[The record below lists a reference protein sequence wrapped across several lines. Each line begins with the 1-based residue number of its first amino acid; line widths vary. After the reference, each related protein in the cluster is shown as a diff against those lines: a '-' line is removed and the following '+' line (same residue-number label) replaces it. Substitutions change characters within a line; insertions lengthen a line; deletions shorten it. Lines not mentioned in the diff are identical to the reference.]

1 MTPAPLLLHQPAA
14 GTRRRGRPQM
24 MSGSAGQTC
33 PKAHQAVANSTSSS
47 PSTHQPRARQACLC
61 TFLQRREDWAFNL
74 VGRTPRAQD
83 GERSESPLVERRV
96 STGEAAPPRWAPV
109 PVVAPRIIPCRVLM
123 KSQRTKLHLQSNAS
137 PRMSR
142 ADASGGRASACLRKV
157 GKIGRTQTIRHEAS
171 DMVSM
176 RLLPERVIIT
186 TARVNVVMN
195 KSSVVR
201 VHKVGWD

>member
-1 MTPAPLLLHQPAA
+1 
-14 GTRRRGRPQM
+14 
-24 MSGSAGQTC
+24 MSQ
-33 PKAHQAVANSTSSS
+33 
-47 PSTHQPRARQACLC
+47 
-61 TFLQRREDWAFNL
+61 
-74 VGRTPRAQD
+74 
-83 GERSESPLVERRV
+83 
-96 STGEAAPPRWAPV
+96 
-109 PVVAPRIIPCRVLM
+109 
-123 KSQRTKLHLQSNAS
+123 
-137 PRMSR
+137 

-157 GKIGRTQTIRHEAS
+157 GKIGRTQTIRHKAS

>member
-14 GTRRRGRPQM
+14 GTRRRGPQM

-33 PKAHQAVANSTSSS
+33 PKAHQAVANSSSSS
-47 PSTHQPRARQACLC
+47 PSTHQPRARQACPC
-61 TFLQRREDWAFNL
+61 TFLQRREDWACNL
-74 VGRTPRAQD
+74 VGPTPRAQD
-83 GERSESPLVERRV
+83 GERSESPLVERRA

-109 PVVAPRIIPCRVLM
+109 QVVAPQIIPCRVLM
-123 KSQRTKLHLQSNAS
+123 KSHRTKLHLRSNAS

-171 DMVSM
+171 DIVSM
-176 RLLPERVIIT
+176 RYTCQHP
-186 TARVNVVMN
+186 AR
-195 KSSVVR
+195 
-201 VHKVGWD
+201 HPPCLIP